1 MGRGAANAGLS
12 DAHYIDNHGG
22 VPVGLD
28 GAALAPICAQHGLA
42 PRAWILPRPAP
53 TNASTSNRTTRPL
66 LTAGQ
71 HAVRP
76 PRVFDCALL
85 TTASAEVLELRMHEL
100 DSVVDRFVVR
110 ASPHQRSHAPRR
122 ADQSTPQSARHGRRP
137 EVMRSGLTR
146 GAAGGAG
153 VGGAALGCGR
163 LSRPAATPRASA
175 NRCTSTRKGCRRLCA
190 GRRCTWPSRTRA
202 TPRPTVGPCAGR
214 GLSVCTGRRCGGQS
228 RRRGCGA
235 AHQCHSLRRSQI
247 E

>member
-1 MGRGAANAGLS
+1 MYAVMRGRSTQRWGQPVVPHANEAAALRTRKVLCTVLLFMLLWESTGYRYMRMQQQHGTQRGRAAMLQGLRDAAMDGDPLMGRGAANAGLS

-110 ASPHQRSHAPRR
+110 ASPH
-122 ADQSTPQSARHGRRP
+122 
-137 EVMRSGLTR
+137 
-146 GAAGGAG
+146 
-153 VGGAALGCGR
+153 
-163 LSRPAATPRASA
+163 
-175 NRCTSTRKGCRRLCA
+175 
-190 GRRCTWPSRTRA
+190 
-202 TPRPTVGPCAGR
+202 
-214 GLSVCTGRRCGGQS
+214 
-228 RRRGCGA
+228 
-235 AHQCHSLRRSQI
+235 
-247 E
+247 